1 MAPVALLCLPT
12 GRPIQTRR
20 FLHQASVS
28 QAEPISNVRSKLG
41 KAIESVGT
49 SVGREDKI
57 DVDSSLFHWGRNHV
71 DFAADLNIEDRR
83 NLAGCSGQIQS
94 ER

>member
-1 MAPVALLCLPT
+1 LFADWSTDSNPT
-12 GRPIQTRR
+12 IFTPGQR
-20 FLHQASVS
+20 FTSRAVF
-28 QAEPISNVRSKLG
+28 NVRSKLG
-41 KAIESVGT
+41 KAIESVRT
-49 SVGREDKI
+49 SVGKEDKI